1 MCQRL
6 NKTTIVLKVRKK
18 HKTAIRDDK
27 ILYYYVMTMMPFL
40 SQKKTTFITNRG
52 NLENKYGW
60 PY

>member
-40 SQKKTTFITNRG
+40 SQKKKTLLLQTEET
-52 NLENKYGW
+52 
-60 PY
+60 